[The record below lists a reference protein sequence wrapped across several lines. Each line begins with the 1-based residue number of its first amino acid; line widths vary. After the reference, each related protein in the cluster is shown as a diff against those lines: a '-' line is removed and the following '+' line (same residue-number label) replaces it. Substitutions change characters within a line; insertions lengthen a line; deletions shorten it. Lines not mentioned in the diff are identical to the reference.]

1 MINATMVNQIFI
13 GVATAA
19 VLMFTNSIT
28 ESNKEQLT
36 MNNNMDKRVTII
48 EQKMDVADTQ
58 LIDQK
63 IKNAAVN
70 DEIADMKLVI
80 GETNREILELQEAMD
95 ITTKSMNAALHNLQ
109 NAIEKAENRLDNFI
123 DYFQMIQQQKQMR
136 VETNTSDFN
145 SNEEGK

>member
-136 VETNTSDFN
+136 VETKTSDFN